1 MKQKKTSFNKK
12 NRVLREKPYLVK
24 GIIKRHSEGFGFVI
38 PEDKEHSDI
47 YIPSTQ
53 IGSALSQDKVEVLVY
68 KTRGPRAVVGLVQSI
83 LKRDKIFV
91 TGFIE
96 IKRDQVFITRHN
108 LGFSQSLPLTYS
120 KFKKFKE
127 GDYVRARI
135 LYQTQDLEPS
145 KKQKRTTKQLA
156 LQDSK
161 ASKKQRRTTKQPV
174 LNEKDLDFESS
185 VFPFQIELSDNLGSM
200 SGSAK
205 EDRKRVMA
213 EYELA
218 FDFNEEVEQQANSFP
233 NEVRKKDFEER
244 KDLREK
250 AFITID
256 GETAKDFDDAI
267 LVEKKAGGYKLYV
280 AIADVSYYVTEGSP
294 LDESAF
300 QRGNSTYFPDFC
312 IPMLPEKLSNGLCSL
327 KEQEDRLVM
336 VQEMDF
342 DLKGGLV
349 QSQVYPSVIRSKK
362 RLTYNQV
369 ESFLEEDSRKS
380 EDTQLKS
387 SSQVESFLE
396 EDSRKSEDTQLKAT
410 SQVESFSEE
419 DSRKSEDTQLKATSQ
434 IESFSE
440 EDSRKSEDTQLKSS
454 SQVESFSEE
463 DSRKS
468 EDTQLKAT
476 SQVESV
482 SEEGKFSQSELKKG
496 IRTPNNPD
504 YFESLK
510 HAKSLT
516 QILIQKHKRN
526 QGFDLD
532 IPETR
537 VILDNE
543 GETTSLLK
551 EKRLFSHKMIE
562 HFMLACNQA
571 VSFFLE
577 QYHVPF
583 IYRVHES
590 PKKTKLMSLEM
601 FAKSLSFSKSVKS
614 REEILYFLNHH
625 IDHKRVHLIHKLFLR
640 SMSQARYSGFN
651 QGHYGL
657 NYKLYTHF
665 TSPIRRYSDLLIHR
679 LVKKTLDHKV
689 QLTPSHKEGEGFA
702 LDQMTQK
709 KKRKNQKFKSKA
721 LLVNKQKRTQ
731 EELEKKASW
740 LSAREQKSVKAERRI
755 KDIKL
760 ARYLKAHVGETCLGF
775 VSSVVPFGMF
785 ITLEDFFVEGLVRFQ
800 DMKGYWELDELGLR
814 VVNRKTNYQIKFGDS
829 VEVLVKSACPETGQI
844 DLKLERHFL
853 RTAKH
858 SKPKVKVFQS

>member
-161 ASKKQRRTTKQPV
+161 ASKKQRRTTKKPA

-185 VFPFQIELSDNLGSM
+185 VFPFEIELSDNLGSM

-218 FDFNEEVEQQANSFP
+218 FDFNEEVEQQANSLP
-233 NEVRKKDFEER
+233 NEVRKKDFEDR

-294 LDESAF
+294 LDEAAF

-342 DLKGGLV
+342 DLKGGFV

-387 SSQVESFLE
+387 
-396 EDSRKSEDTQLKAT
+396 T

-419 DSRKSEDTQLKATSQ
+419 EKL
-434 IESFSE
+434 
-440 EDSRKSEDTQLKSS
+440 
-454 SQVESFSEE
+454 
-463 DSRKS
+463 
-468 EDTQLKAT
+468 
-476 SQVESV
+476 
-482 SEEGKFSQSELKKG
+482 SQSELKKG
-496 IRTPNNPD
+496 ISSPNNPD

-614 REEILYFLNHH
+614 REEILHFLNHH

-760 ARYLKAHVGETCLGF
+760 ARYLKSHVGETCLGF

-829 VEVLVKSACPETGQI
+829 VEVLIKSACSETGQI